1 MTTTKR
7 QKQHASDRDELPIP
21 GAGKGHGPRKP
32 PHPKG
37 EKGYTG
43 RLDPD
48 MYARLSRPWPSREA
62 GHVTILAA
70 ITVND
75 NGKQVG
81 FMESHH
87 SGDVRNQ
94 LAMVAAAFRTLR
106 ERNDEEAR
114 AMAGLAAPDIVPLT
128 PDGTRMVERITAA
141 MQDRLEAGQVW
152 TPLDTMNALMANEAM
167 RAETHGA
174 LLDLMGQGPRSPAEE
189 IGALRGALGEILSVA
204 TARVERITRRIR
216 EIEAEHPDL
225 KVPPFSDPAIE
236 RENRESLERQRR
248 AAAGVAAPAPSAT
261 TARTPIYELGTD
273 NVPALIKLQAACYP
287 PALHDSPEA
296 IVSLIDDAV
305 VAIGHFRT
313 GELLGAV
320 FVTRPTDGGPLE
332 LYSVEVALSARRTG
346 IGTALVRAAMARL
359 PDGSV
364 VAYCTTAGQ
373 ALLLACGFTENGKE
387 AVRGGISLR
396 GMAAQV
402 KGGAIAPLAPK
413 ERDLARCNTLFVDA
427 AARAETTGD
436 NPDVADAASRE
447 EQNMS
452 LAIALHGG
460 DPKARAEVAR
470 RYDALAGYL
479 MLRGGTD
486 FLNDCRAA
494 VAEKRWGDL
503 VQRIAGLEDD
513 LVRDKRMHRNGVL
526 LVEPVGEPR
535 WHIPTNIDPGGPL
548 L

>member
-7 QKQHASDRDELPIP
+7 QKQHASDQDELPIQ

-62 GHVTILAA
+62 GHVAMSSFLEEAHELRIKHGIADVTILAA

-106 ERNDEEAR
+106 EQNDEEAR

-174 LLDLMGQGPRSPAEE
+174 LLDLVGQGPRSPAEE

-204 TARVERITRRIR
+204 TARVERITRRVR

-236 RENRESLERQRR
+236 RENRESLERQHR
-248 AAAGVAAPAPSAT
+248 AAAGVAAPA
-261 TARTPIYELGTD
+261 TPVMT
-273 NVPALIKLQAACYP
+273 
-287 PALHDSPEA
+287 
-296 IVSLIDDAV
+296 
-305 VAIGHFRT
+305 
-313 GELLGAV
+313 
-320 FVTRPTDGGPLE
+320 
-332 LYSVEVALSARRTG
+332 
-346 IGTALVRAAMARL
+346 
-359 PDGSV
+359 
-364 VAYCTTAGQ
+364 
-373 ALLLACGFTENGKE
+373 
-387 AVRGGISLR
+387 
-396 GMAAQV
+396 
-402 KGGAIAPLAPK
+402 PK
-413 ERDLARCNTLFVDA
+413 ERDLADAQKHHASVKWYANTATPENSLPDA
-427 AARAETTGD
+427 LAATVRSVED
-436 NPDVADAASRE
+436 YE
-447 EQNMS
+447 
-452 LAIALHGG
+452 LAIAMHHDQHG
-460 DPKARAEVAR
+460 PARETLRAR
-470 RYDALAGYL
+470 LDLLKGYL
-479 MLRGGTD
+479 MLWGGTD
-486 FLNDCRAA
+486 FLKACREAI
-494 VAEKRWGDL
+494 AEERWY
-503 VQRIAGLEDD
+503 D
-513 LVRDKRMHRNGVL
+513 LVREIAGVENAL
-526 LVEPVGEPR
+526 VSANRLRRTVTDAGWIVEPVVEGR
-535 WHIPTNIDPGGPL
+535 WHIPTDIDPGGPL